1 MTTQVSTTAVSSSI
15 PTVSERKKSLLC
27 HSSPDK
33 TKEKSNP
40 LLNNFSI
47 KPIIQFFNKKLKKDS
62 KQKGS
67 LKVERR
73 RKMVVEKDYHSD
85 TYVVDTSNDHS
96 EEDSADCSRGR
107 NLENKV
113 YDDNKNKRASLYSD
127 FGDLDLTFVVDE
139 ECYFRDKDEDINFE
153 SDTDSNNDDSGNY
166 DLFNNYDDKEHEEE
180 IFQELLAEVESNTL
194 PITAAPT
201 VENDDL
207 SQDGDFCDTA
217 DDEEE
222 TKSDV
227 LVSFQEVIGQIK

>member
-1 MTTQVSTTAVSSSI
+1 M
-15 PTVSERKKSLLC
+15 
-27 HSSPDK
+27 
-33 TKEKSNP
+33 
-40 LLNNFSI
+40 
-47 KPIIQFFNKKLKKDS
+47 
-62 KQKGS
+62 
-67 LKVERR
+67 
-73 RKMVVEKDYHSD
+73 
-85 TYVVDTSNDHS
+85 YVDDTSNDHS
-96 EEDSADCSRGR
+96 EEDSADFSWGR

-113 YDDNKNKRASLYSD
+113 Y
-127 FGDLDLTFVVDE
+127 
-139 ECYFRDKDEDINFE
+139 FRNKDEDTNFE
-153 SDTDSNNDDSGNY
+153 SDNDSNNDDSGNY

-194 PITAAPT
+194 PTTVATT

>member
-1 MTTQVSTTAVSSSI
+1 MI
-15 PTVSERKKSLLC
+15 C
-27 HSSPDK
+27 
-33 TKEKSNP
+33 
-40 LLNNFSI
+40 
-47 KPIIQFFNKKLKKDS
+47 
-62 KQKGS
+62 
-67 LKVERR
+67 
-73 RKMVVEKDYHSD
+73 

-96 EEDSADCSRGR
+96 EEDSADFSWGR

-113 YDDNKNKRASLYSD
+113 Y
-127 FGDLDLTFVVDE
+127 
-139 ECYFRDKDEDINFE
+139 FRNKDEDTNFE
-153 SDTDSNNDDSGNY
+153 SDNDSNNDDSGNY

-194 PITAAPT
+194 PTTVATT